1 MSLLLGFGLGIGL
14 FLIWEACWSRP
25 VRDAHPRQ
33 NRLELLLVH
42 AGMEKVSQGGFISST
57 ITSAIV
63 AGLLVLILTGAPL
76 IALTF
81 ALFGSLFP
89 VTLIRW
95 RAKKRTAE
103 LREQWPDVVDH
114 LRSAIRAGLSL
125 PEALA
130 QLGQLG
136 PESLRPAFADF
147 SLDYRATARFEESVE
162 RLRLR
167 LADPVS
173 DKIIAALLITREV
186 GGSDLGETLGTLS
199 TFLRDSARTRGELEA
214 RQSWTVSAARLA
226 IAAPWVIL
234 LLLASQPTAV
244 RAYSTVTGSLV
255 LLSGLA
261 ISVICYR
268 AMLGIGTLP
277 SEERVIR

>member
-1 MSLLLGFGLGIGL
+1 MSLLLGLCTGLGL

-25 VRDAHPRQ
+25 AGTTDRRQ
-33 NRLELLLVH
+33 SHLELLLVH
-42 AGMEKVSQGGFISST
+42 AGMEKVSRGGFAYAT
-57 ITSAIV
+57 VTSAV
-63 AGLLVLILTGAPL
+63 LGGLLVLVLTGAPL
-76 IALTF
+76 IAATF
-81 ALFGSLFP
+81 ALFGAMLP
-89 VTLIRW
+89 LTIIRW
-95 RAKKRTAE
+95 RARKRSAD

-136 PESLRPAFADF
+136 PEALRPAFIEFAR
-147 SLDYRATARFEESVE
+147 DYRATARFEESVE

-186 GGSDLGETLGTLS
+186 GGSDLGEMLGTLS
-199 TFLRDSARTRGELEA
+199 SFLRDSARTRGELEA

-234 LLLASQPTAV
+234 LLLASQPAAV
-244 RAYSTVTGSLV
+244 RAYSSVVGSMV
-255 LLSGLA
+255 LLSGLC

-277 SEERVIR
+277 AEDRVIR